1 MMGRSRVIGNGGFL
15 MAPVTRTS
23 LPDTLTLTV
32 EGMSCASCVKRVE
45 TVAGRLPGVVES
57 SVNLANESLTVRA
70 GPGFSVGALAEAVRK
85 AGYSITARKLEIAVT
100 GMTCASCVKRVEN
113 AILKVKGVLVAS
125 GNLATERASVELLGG
140 AAQQGAVL
148 SAIEA
153 AGYPAQVADGT
164 ATADAREA
172 DKADE
177 LRRLQRDVVIAALL
191 TLPLFVLE
199 MGPHFFPP
207 LHHWLMA
214 TVPTETLYLLYFEI
228 GRAHV

>member
-1 MMGRSRVIGNGGFL
+1 
-15 MAPVTRTS
+15 
-23 LPDTLTLTV
+23 
-32 EGMSCASCVKRVE
+32 
-45 TVAGRLPGVVES
+45 
-57 SVNLANESLTVRA
+57 
-70 GPGFSVGALAEAVRK
+70 
-85 AGYSITARKLEIAVT
+85 
-100 GMTCASCVKRVEN
+100 MTCASCVKRVEN
-113 AILKVKGVLVAS
+113 AILKVTGVLVAS
-125 GNLATERASVELLGG
+125 VNLATERASVELLGG

-199 MGPHFFPP
+199 MGPHLFPP
-207 LHHWLMA
+207 LHHWLM
-214 TVPTETLYLLYFEI
+214 TVASITSLHLLYFVLAS
-228 GRAHV
+228 GR